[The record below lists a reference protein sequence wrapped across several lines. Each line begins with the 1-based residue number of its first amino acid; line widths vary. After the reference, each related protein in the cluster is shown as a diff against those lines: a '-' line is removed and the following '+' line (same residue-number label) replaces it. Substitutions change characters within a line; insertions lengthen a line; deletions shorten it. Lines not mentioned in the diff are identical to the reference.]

1 MPRASPGALLVL
13 ALAAHGPVDAA
24 AAPET
29 SPVRAEIEVRIEP
42 GTRELI
48 GRGTWQVAAGR
59 PWRVTLG
66 ERFDV
71 QRFLVDGKPGPSAPA
86 QAEGLRAWQLP
97 AAPRPRRI
105 EITWGGQL
113 EALDAS
119 LDHRA
124 VLTDATP
131 VTAPRGTFLPA
142 ASRWH
147 PVFEGAGIAYRI
159 SVDVPDT
166 QRAIVPGTPGGER
179 SAGGRR
185 VQIYRFD
192 QPEPAIDL
200 MAGPYQMTQR
210 SFVTTDDRKI
220 TLRALLHT
228 EIADRGDGDL
238 DAVER
243 YLRLYEGWIGPYPY
257 ESFSVVSSPTP
268 TGFGMPTLTYM
279 GVEVLRL
286 PFIRDTSLGHEVLH
300 NWWGNGVRPDYAGG
314 NWAEGLTTFMADYA
328 YREHAGGEAALEMRL
343 AWLRDFAALGSAA
356 DEPLSAFTSRT
367 HGTEQVVGYHKA
379 AMVFLMLRD
388 AIGTET
394 FDRGLRRFWCEHRGG
409 RASWD
414 DLRAAFESVSKQDLG
429 SFFAQWLDRTG
440 APSPRLA
447 SALAV
452 RDGARWRV
460 DVEVTQSAPA
470 WRLRLPLALQFEDGS
485 EELRWADLG
494 GARQRFALHADRR
507 PVAVSLDPEARVF
520 RRLAPGEAPPILRQ
534 AMLDPATV
542 TVVAGAASTG
552 ESLARRFTEH
562 PLELRP
568 VTAPP
573 PSQPLLLVGLASEV
587 DRYLVRHGL
596 PRRPTELPAADG
608 RPTAWV
614 WTAERRNGAPLT
626 VVEARDEAALAAL
639 ARPLPHYGR
648 QSWILFDGST
658 ALARGVW
665 PSRPQR
671 LSLGGG

>member
-1 MPRASPGALLVL
+1 MRRASLGALLAL
-13 ALAAHGPVDAA
+13 ALAAQGPVHGA

-66 ERFDV
+66 DRFDV
-71 QRFLVDGKPGPSAPA
+71 QRFLVDGDPGPAATAPA
-86 QAEGLRAWQLP
+86 KGLQAWQLP
-97 AAPRPRRI
+97 AAPRQRRI
-105 EITWGGQL
+105 EIAWRGSL
-113 EALDAS
+113 EALDAA

-124 VLTDATP
+124 VLTNTTP

-147 PVFEGAGIAYRI
+147 PVFEAAGLAYRI
-159 SVDVPDT
+159 SIDVPDG
-166 QRAIVPGTPGGER
+166 QHAIVPGTPDAERSAGTPDAER

-185 VQIYRFD
+185 VQSYAFE
-192 QPEPAIDL
+192 QPESAIDL
-200 MAGPYQMTQR
+200 MAGPYHVTQR
-210 SFVTTDDRKI
+210 SFVATDGRKI
-220 TLRALLHT
+220 ELRALLHP

-243 YLRLYEGWIGPYPY
+243 YLRLYERWIGPYPH
-257 ESFSVVSSPTP
+257 EAFSVVSSPTP
-268 TGFGMPTLTYM
+268 TGFGMPTLTYL

-300 NWWGNGVRPDYAGG
+300 NWWGNGVRPDYASG
-314 NWAEGLTTFMADYA
+314 NWSEGLTTFMADYA
-328 YREHAGGEAALEMRL
+328 YREQAGAEAALEMRL

-356 DEPLSAFTSRT
+356 DKPLSGFTSRT

-388 AIGTET
+388 AIGTEA
-394 FDRGLRRFWCEHRGG
+394 FDRGLRRFWNQHSGG

-429 SFFAQWLDRTG
+429 SFFSQWLDRTG
-440 APSPRLA
+440 APAPRLA
-447 SALAV
+447 TASAV

-460 DVEVTQSAPA
+460 DVEVTQTAPA
-470 WRLRLPLALQFEDGS
+470 WRLRLPLALQFEDRA
-485 EELRWADLG
+485 EELRWVDLDG
-494 GARQRFALHADRR
+494 ERQRFTLHTDRR
-507 PVAVSLDPEARVF
+507 PVGVSLDPGARVF

-542 TVVAGAASTG
+542 TVLAGAATTG
-552 ESLARRFTEH
+552 ESLARRLAEH
-562 PLELRP
+562 PPKLHS
-568 VTAPP
+568 VTAAP

-587 DRYLVRHGL
+587 DRYLARHGL
-596 PRRPTELPAADG
+596 PRRPAELAAAS
-608 RPTAWV
+608 RQPTAWV
-614 WTAERRNGAPLT
+614 SKRRAAHRGRGA
-626 VVEARDEAALAAL
+626 
-639 ARPLPHYGR
+639 
-648 QSWILFDGST
+648 
-658 ALARGVW
+658 
-665 PSRPQR
+665 
-671 LSLGGG
+671 